1 MQAAVNYS
9 VDQMVR
15 YAYEYELN
23 NLLKI
28 PEKQVPANDDVR
40 KQIRRFEDMGIE
52 LLLLKYFPTVDYT
65 RRIAEELIEP
75 MRTK

>member
-1 MQAAVNYS
+1 MSTVNYS

-28 PEKQVPANDDVR
+28 PEKKIEPDDSMR
-40 KQIRRFEDMGIE
+40 KAIIE
-52 LLLLKYFPTVDYT
+52 FME
-65 RRIAEELIEP
+65 RRIADIKKKHP
-75 MRTK
+75 

>member
-40 KQIRRFEDMGIE
+40 KQIIE
-52 LLLLKYFPTVDYT
+52 FMEK
-65 RRIAEELIEP
+65 RISEI
-75 MRTK
+75 KKKHS

>member
-1 MQAAVNYS
+1 MEAVNYS

-28 PEKQVPANDDVR
+28 PGTKISANDDTR
-40 KQIRRFEDMGIE
+40 KQIIE
-52 LLLLKYFPTVDYT
+52 FME
-65 RRIAEELIEP
+65 RRISEIKNKHKA
-75 MRTK
+75 RD

>member
-1 MQAAVNYS
+1 MEAAVNYS

-28 PEKQVPANDDVR
+28 PEKSVPANDDTR
-40 KQIRRFEDMGIE
+40 KQIIE
-52 LLLLKYFPTVDYT
+52 FMEK
-65 RRIAEELIEP
+65 RIAEIKKKHP
-75 MRTK
+75 

>member
-1 MQAAVNYS
+1 MSTVNYS

-28 PEKQVPANDDVR
+28 PEKKIEPDDNMR
-40 KQIRRFEDMGIE
+40 KAIIE
-52 LLLLKYFPTVDYT
+52 FME
-65 RRIAEELIEP
+65 RRIAEI
-75 MRTK
+75 KKKHS

>member
-1 MQAAVNYS
+1 MSTVNYS

-28 PEKQVPANDDVR
+28 PETKISANDDVR
-40 KQIRRFEDMGIE
+40 KQIIE
-52 LLLLKYFPTVDYT
+52 FMESRISEIKNKYKARD
-65 RRIAEELIEP
+65 
-75 MRTK
+75 

>member
-1 MQAAVNYS
+1 MEAAVNYS

-28 PEKQVPANDDVR
+28 PEKPVPANDDTR
-40 KQIRRFEDMGIE
+40 KQIIE
-52 LLLLKYFPTVDYT
+52 FMEK
-65 RRIAEELIEP
+65 RIAEIKKKHP
-75 MRTK
+75 

>member
-1 MQAAVNYS
+1 MSTVNYS

-28 PEKQVPANDDVR
+28 PEKKIEPDDNMR
-40 KQIRRFEDMGIE
+40 KAIIDFMEE
-52 LLLLKYFPTVDYT
+52 
-65 RRIAEELIEP
+65 RIAEI
-75 MRTK
+75 KKKHS

>member
-1 MQAAVNYS
+1 MEAVNYS

-28 PEKQVPANDDVR
+28 PEKTVPANDDVR
-40 KQIRRFEDMGIE
+40 KQIIE
-52 LLLLKYFPTVDYT
+52 FMEK
-65 RRIAEELIEP
+65 RISEIKKKHP
-75 MRTK
+75 

>member
-40 KQIRRFEDMGIE
+40 KQIIKFMEE
-52 LLLLKYFPTVDYT
+52 
-65 RRIAEELIEP
+65 RISEIKKKHP
-75 MRTK
+75 

>member
-1 MQAAVNYS
+1 MSTVNYS

-28 PEKQVPANDDVR
+28 PEKKIEADDSMR
-40 KQIRRFEDMGIE
+40 KAIIE
-52 LLLLKYFPTVDYT
+52 FMEK
-65 RRIAEELIEP
+65 RIAEIKKKHP
-75 MRTK
+75 

>member
-1 MQAAVNYS
+1 MEAAVNYS

-28 PEKQVPANDDVR
+28 PEKTVPANDDTR
-40 KQIRRFEDMGIE
+40 KQIIE
-52 LLLLKYFPTVDYT
+52 FMEK
-65 RRIAEELIEP
+65 RIAEIKKKHP
-75 MRTK
+75 

>member
-1 MQAAVNYS
+1 MEAAVNYS

-28 PEKQVPANDDVR
+28 PEKIVPANDDTR
-40 KQIRRFEDMGIE
+40 KQIIE
-52 LLLLKYFPTVDYT
+52 FMEK
-65 RRIAEELIEP
+65 RIAEIKKKHP
-75 MRTK
+75 

>member
-1 MQAAVNYS
+1 MEAVNYS

-40 KQIRRFEDMGIE
+40 KQIIKFMEE
-52 LLLLKYFPTVDYT
+52 
-65 RRIAEELIEP
+65 RISEI
-75 MRTK
+75 KKKHS

>member
-1 MQAAVNYS
+1 MEAAVNYS

-28 PEKQVPANDDVR
+28 PEKKVSANDDAR
-40 KQIRRFEDMGIE
+40 KLIIE
-52 LLLLKYFPTVDYT
+52 FMEN
-65 RRIAEELIEP
+65 RINEI
-75 MRTK
+75 KQKHK